1 MKYYIQRQLSEY
13 GPYTL
18 ADLQRYVAQGNI
30 QLTDLARSEGITEW
44 IPVSQVLGNIP
55 IPVPPPTGQPSAP
68 TGYGVTPAASG
79 GTVYGGPGAAYGSPG
94 GTVYGG
100 AGTFYGGAAPTP
112 AMNSG
117 PIPTDF
123 HWALVFLI
131 SCFCGVFQLV
141 WLFIEAGFVKQID
154 RESKAI
160 ALLAGAIASQVVAFV
175 AFFVGIGQSGTEE
188 PGPAAI
194 VPLILFGLTGVVL
207 NLMGIFQMR
216 SSLEKYYNTV
226 EPIHLRLSGVM
237 TFFFNVYYF
246 QYHLSRIAAWKKTG
260 YIQPQ

>member
-1 MKYYIQRQLSEY
+1 MKYYIQRQLNEY

-30 QLTDLARSEGITEW
+30 QLTDMARSEGMTDW
-44 IPVSQVLGNIP
+44 VPVSQVLGNIP
-55 IPVPPPTGQPSAP
+55 VLVPPAAVQPSVPNA
-68 TGYGVTPAASG
+68 YGVTPAVGG
-79 GTVYGGPGAAYGSPG
+79 GTVYGGPGAAPGSS

-100 AGTFYGGAAPTP
+100 ASTVYGGAAPMS
-112 AMNSG
+112 AMTNG

-123 HWALVFLI
+123 HWALVLLI
-131 SCFCGVFQLV
+131 NFFCGVFSLI

-160 ALLAGAIASQVVAFV
+160 ALLVGGIVSPIVAVVIFFV
-175 AFFVGIGQSGTEE
+175 AVSQSGTEE

-207 NLMGIFQMR
+207 QYVAFFQMR

-246 QYHLSRIAAWKKTG
+246 QYHLSRIAVWKKTG